1 MKKVLALVLAV
12 MMMATVAV
20 AYKEDESFA
29 PGKSMKLGAT
39 SFTDDGTLTGKAVP
53 SKEVDFNEDNFVVS
67 SKKITKGAAYIDSI
81 SFNDDDQLVIK
92 FKQDYSLTSSKVN
105 VSISELSVKA
115 KKTIKDDTTT
125 ILKKNEE
132 YTYVNEEDT
141 NKINVTLGWTKN
153 TVTVSDADADIYLS
167 AGDPLY
173 IEYDKEKST
182 DSAVDAG
189 SKIDVNAGDAA
200 SYMTTEID
208 FEGEAYAEGRVYDGD
223 EVFYGFNMDADTDIL
238 KAYPDAEMRFFEIEG
253 NGFPTTLSFE
263 LYAAEDEYVYAVKDG
278 KLTNS
283 GLKWDEDVYA
293 WAGKVRSSVQYV
305 ISDIEL
311 DTTAV
316 DTGDGDTTTENPET
330 GANDVVGV
338 ATALAVVSL
347 VAAGAVSLKK

>member
-12 MMMATVAV
+12 AMMATLAFAV
-20 AYKEDESFA
+20 EYKE
-29 PGKSMKLGAT
+29 PGSSLKLGAT
-39 SFTDDGTLTGKAVP
+39 SFEDDKGNAVP
-53 SKEVDFNEDNFVVS
+53 VSDVDFNEDNFVIS
-67 SKKITKGAAYIDSI
+67 TKKITKGASYVDSI
-81 SFNDDDQLVIK
+81 AFNDDDQLVIK
-92 FKQDYSLTSSKVN
+92 FKQDYTLTTSKVN
-105 VSISELSVKA
+105 VTISELAVKA
-115 KKTIKDDTTT
+115 KKTIKDDDTT
-125 ILKKNEE
+125 ILKKNDE
-132 YTYVNEEDT
+132 YTYANG
-141 NKINVTLGWTKN
+141 KIEIELGWDKS
-153 TVTVSDADADIYLS
+153 TVAVTDADAEINLT
-167 AGDPLY
+167 AGDALY
-173 IEYDKEKST
+173 VEYDKDET
-182 DSAVDAG
+182 ATTGNNNG
-189 SKIDVNAGDAA
+189 SDITVSYGDPA

-293 WAGKVRSSVQYV
+293 WTGKVRSAVQYV

-316 DTGDGDTTTENPET
+316 DTGDGDTTTENPAT

>member
-12 MMMATVAV
+12 AMMATLAFAV
-20 AYKEDESFA
+20 EYKE
-29 PGKSMKLGAT
+29 PGSSLKLGAT
-39 SFTDDGTLTGKAVP
+39 SFEDDKGNAVP
-53 SKEVDFNEDNFVVS
+53 VSDVDFNEDNFVIS
-67 SKKITKGAAYIDSI
+67 TKKITKGASYVDSI
-81 SFNDDDQLVIK
+81 AFNDDDQLVIK
-92 FKQDYSLTSSKVN
+92 FKQDYTLTTSKVN
-105 VSISELSVKA
+105 VTISELAVKA
-115 KKTIKDDTTT
+115 KKTIKDDDTT
-125 ILKKNEE
+125 ILKKNDE
-132 YTYVNEEDT
+132 YSYAAG
-141 NKINVTLGWTKN
+141 KIEIELGWDKS
-153 TVTVSDADADIYLS
+153 TVAVTDADAEINL
-167 AGDPLY
+167 
-173 IEYDKEKST
+173 T
-182 DSAVDAG
+182 
-189 SKIDVNAGDAA
+189 AGDALYVEFDKDEDATAGSNKGSNITVSSGDPA

-293 WAGKVRSSVQYV
+293 WTGKVRSAVQYV

-316 DTGDGDTTTENPET
+316 DTGDGDTTTENPAT

>member
-12 MMMATVAV
+12 AMMATVA
-20 AYKEDESFA
+20 FA
-29 PGKSMKLGAT
+29 INPGKKITLGASDFEGSNGGRDT
-39 SFTDDGTLTGKAVP
+39 IDISW
-53 SKEVDFNEDNFVVS
+53 VDFDEDNFVVS
-67 SKKITKGAAYIDSI
+67 TKKITKGANLVDSI
-81 SFNDDDQLVIK
+81 YFNDDDELIIK
-92 FKQDYSLTSSKVN
+92 LKQDYTLTSTKTN
-105 VSISELSVKA
+105 LTISELSVKA
-115 KKTIKDDTTT
+115 KKSVKDDDDEYV
-125 ILKKNEE
+125 IKKNDEFTYKYDLKFTVGWDAKTVDLTDDGAEINLEDGDALYVVYDKGEE
-132 YTYVNEEDT
+132 VYYGA
-141 NKINVTLGWTKN
+141 NVDDKGTHSSI
-153 TVTVSDADADIYLS
+153 TVSEN
-167 AGDPLY
+167 G
-173 IEYDKEKST
+173 E
-182 DSAVDAG
+182 
-189 SKIDVNAGDAA
+189 AA

-208 FEGEAYAEGRVYDGD
+208 FGGEAYAEGRVYDGD

-238 KAYPDAEMRFFEIEG
+238 KAYPDAEIRFFEIEG

-293 WAGKVRSSVQYV
+293 FTGKVRSAVQYV

-316 DTGDGDTTTENPET
+316 DTDGDTTGDVTENPET

>member
-12 MMMATVAV
+12 AMMATLA
-20 AYKEDESFA
+20 FA
-29 PGKSMKLGAT
+29 IQKDPGSSLKLGAT
-39 SFTDDGTLTGKAVP
+39 SFIDEDGYPVP
-53 SKEVDFNEDNFVVS
+53 VNDVDFDEDNFVVS
-67 SKKITKGAAYIDSI
+67 TKKITKGAAYIDSI

-92 FKQDYSLTSSKVN
+92 FKQDYTLTTKKVN
-105 VSISELSVKA
+105 VTISDLAVKA
-115 KKTIKDDTTT
+115 KKTIKDDDTT
-125 ILKKNEE
+125 IIRKNDE
-132 YTYVNEEDT
+132 YEFKGAPE
-141 NKINVTLGWTKN
+141 LG
-153 TVTVSDADADIYLS
+153 IL
-167 AGDPLY
+167 
-173 IEYDKEKST
+173 
-182 DSAVDAG
+182 G
-189 SKIDVNAGDAA
+189 SKIEIELGWEKTVSGMFEDGVEVNLVDGEPLYVEFDKDADGSEDV

-208 FEGEAYAEGRVYDGD
+208 FGGEAYGEGRVYDGD

-238 KAYPDAEMRFFEIEG
+238 KAYPDAEIRFFEVEG

-263 LYAAEDEYVYAVKDG
+263 LYAAEDEHVYAVKDG

-293 WAGKVRSSVQYV
+293 WTGKVRSAVQYV

-316 DTGDGDTTTENPET
+316 DTDGDTTTGDVTENPET

>member
-12 MMMATVAV
+12 AMMATLAFAV
-20 AYKEDESFA
+20 EYKE
-29 PGKSMKLGAT
+29 PGSSLKLGAT
-39 SFTDDGTLTGKAVP
+39 SFEDDKGNAVP
-53 SKEVDFNEDNFVVS
+53 VSDVDFNEDNFVIS
-67 SKKITKGAAYIDSI
+67 TKKITKGASYVDSI
-81 SFNDDDQLVIK
+81 AFNDDDQLVIK
-92 FKQDYSLTSSKVN
+92 FKQDYTLTTSKVN
-105 VSISELSVKA
+105 VTISELAVKA
-115 KKTIKDDTTT
+115 KKTIKDDDTT
-125 ILKKNEE
+125 ILKKNDE
-132 YTYVNEEDT
+132 YTYANG
-141 NKINVTLGWTKN
+141 KIEIELGWDKS
-153 TVTVSDADADIYLS
+153 TVTVTDADAEINLT
-167 AGDPLY
+167 AGDALY
-173 IEYDKEKST
+173 VEYDKDET
-182 DSAVDAG
+182 ATTG
-189 SKIDVNAGDAA
+189 SNNGSDITVSYGDPA

-293 WAGKVRSSVQYV
+293 WTGKVRSAVQYV

-316 DTGDGDTTTENPET
+316 DTGDGDTTTENPAT

>member
-1 MKKVLALVLAV
+1 M
-12 MMMATVAV
+12 T
-20 AYKEDESFA
+20 
-29 PGKSMKLGAT
+29 
-39 SFTDDGTLTGKAVP
+39 
-53 SKEVDFNEDNFVVS
+53 
-67 SKKITKGAAYIDSI
+67 
-81 SFNDDDQLVIK
+81 
-92 FKQDYSLTSSKVN
+92 
-105 VSISELSVKA
+105 
-115 KKTIKDDTTT
+115 
-125 ILKKNEE
+125 
-132 YTYVNEEDT
+132 
-141 NKINVTLGWTKN
+141 
-153 TVTVSDADADIYLS
+153 DADAEINLT
-167 AGDPLY
+167 AGDALY
-173 IEYDKEKST
+173 VEYDKDET
-182 DSAVDAG
+182 ATTGNNNG
-189 SKIDVNAGDAA
+189 SDITVSPGDPA

-263 LYAAEDEYVYAVKDG
+263 LYAAEDEYVYAVKEG

-293 WAGKVRSSVQYV
+293 WTGKVRSAVQYV

-316 DTGDGDTTTENPET
+316 DTGDGDTTTDNPAT

>member
-12 MMMATVAV
+12 AMMATLAFAV
-20 AYKEDESFA
+20 EYKE
-29 PGKSMKLGAT
+29 PGSSLKLGAT
-39 SFTDDGTLTGKAVP
+39 SFEDDKGNAVP
-53 SKEVDFNEDNFVVS
+53 VSDVDFNEDNFVIS
-67 SKKITKGAAYIDSI
+67 TKKITKGASYVDSI
-81 SFNDDDQLVIK
+81 AFNDDDQLVIK
-92 FKQDYSLTSSKVN
+92 FKQDYTLTTSKVN
-105 VSISELSVKA
+105 VTISELAVKA
-115 KKTIKDDTTT
+115 KKTIKDDDTT
-125 ILKKNEE
+125 ILKKNDE
-132 YTYVNEEDT
+132 YTYANG
-141 NKINVTLGWTKN
+141 KIEIELGWDKS
-153 TVTVSDADADIYLS
+153 TVAVTDADAEINLT
-167 AGDPLY
+167 AGDALY
-173 IEYDKEKST
+173 VEYDKDET
-182 DSAVDAG
+182 ATTG
-189 SKIDVNAGDAA
+189 SNNGSDITVSYGDPA

-293 WAGKVRSSVQYV
+293 WTGKVRSAVQYV

-316 DTGDGDTTTENPET
+316 DTGDGDTTTENPAT